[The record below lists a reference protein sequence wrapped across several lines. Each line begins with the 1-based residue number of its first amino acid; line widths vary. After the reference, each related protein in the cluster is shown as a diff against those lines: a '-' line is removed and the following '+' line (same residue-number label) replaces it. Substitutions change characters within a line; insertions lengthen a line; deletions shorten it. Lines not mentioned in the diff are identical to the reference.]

1 MQPIGPFF
9 LFLFL
14 PVSLLFIAL
23 AKQQRAVVTSLFSL
37 LYVVLLNLHTPIGL
51 FMMAAVILL
60 ARLATL
66 KPLLL
71 RARPLSLFLG
81 VLLPLSLLVS
91 ARVLLPRVA
100 FPFGITVLTLLAI
113 STVIDACR
121 DGYVPPKNVL
131 VFAGTLCFFPLLAV
145 GPLVRGKDMTALF
158 GDQRITLKRV
168 FDGIRLYTLGAIHIY
183 IVAAPLYF
191 IYQKIT
197 ETFGTRIDIF
207 FIIVCPLLIAA
218 FLLSFLIGMQQ
229 IARGLAL
236 ICGIT
241 LPCDRRNPYRT
252 CTPALFFSAWH
263 LSLGNYLKDYIVAPI
278 TALTGRRERLGRL
291 LSVLAIA
298 VFLAAAFSPRTLTW
312 QILLA
317 LTPALCLLAL
327 PRYTK
332 NAWSRTACRV
342 ICTLIIICVLS
353 ISFMLPIISTSNTL
367 SLWRTPADT
376 LSLIV
381 SSAFLKNLY
390 YLSASILC
398 LSPLIVI
405 VPLRRLFIRHVRHGA
420 RVYRQLEMLV
430 LMLLFAVILLYFMPR
445 FPALSTGLLANL
457 LL

>member
-14 PVSLLFIAL
+14 PISLLFIAL

-207 FIIVCPLLIAA
+207 SSLC
-218 FLLSFLIGMQQ
+218 
-229 IARGLAL
+229 AR
-236 ICGIT
+236 CSS
-241 LPCDRRNPYRT
+241 PPFCFP
-252 CTPALFFSAWH
+252 FSSAC
-263 LSLGNYLKDYIVAPI
+263 SRSRA
-278 TALTGRRERLGRL
+278 
-291 LSVLAIA
+291 VLHSSA
-298 VFLAAAFSPRTLTW
+298 VLHFPVTEETLT
-312 QILLA
+312 A
-317 LTPALCLLAL
+317 PARL
-327 PRYTK
+327 P
-332 NAWSRTACRV
+332 
-342 ICTLIIICVLS
+342 
-353 ISFMLPIISTSNTL
+353 SF
-367 SLWRTPADT
+367 
-376 LSLIV
+376 
-381 SSAFLKNLY
+381 F
-390 YLSASILC
+390 
-398 LSPLIVI
+398 
-405 VPLRRLFIRHVRHGA
+405 RHGTSRSA
-420 RVYRQLEMLV
+420 
-430 LMLLFAVILLYFMPR
+430 II
-445 FPALSTGLLANL
+445 
-457 LL
+457 